1 MKQRIVGLL
10 SIILLTPLLLLSGNI
25 QHSQA
30 ASNMSSDHMMSA
42 GDCLSSCNSRN
53 QLSEV
58 LLSNREIDKDKE
70 KEPQTA
76 EPYYLQ
82 FINFAFTVSIVSA
95 AYLLRY
101 LRWRPPDL
109 YKLNVVYRF

>member
-1 MKQRIVGLL
+1 MKLRIIQLL
-10 SIILLTPLLLLSGNI
+10 SVLLLTPLLLLSANI

-30 ASNMSSDHMMSA
+30 ASNMSPDSMNAS
-42 GDCLSSCNSRN
+42 DCLSSCNSRN
-53 QLSEV
+53 QPTEV

-70 KEPQTA
+70 REPEPV

-82 FINFAFTVSIVSA
+82 FIDFAFAISTVSA
-95 AYLLRY
+95 AYFLRH
-101 LRWRPPDL
+101 LRWRPPDI